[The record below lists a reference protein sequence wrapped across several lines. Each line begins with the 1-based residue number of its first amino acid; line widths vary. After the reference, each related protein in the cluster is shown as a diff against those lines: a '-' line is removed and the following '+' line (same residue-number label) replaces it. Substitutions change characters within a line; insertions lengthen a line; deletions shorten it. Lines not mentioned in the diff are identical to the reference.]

1 MKYRYTGSDWM
12 QIKSPNQQGEL
23 VGLSQGDVVE
33 LDFLPGGTKHVFV
46 PHVEEAPKVE
56 APKKEAPKKEAVKKS
71 KGFSSK
77 FRDL

>member
-1 MKYRYTGSDWM
+1 MKYIYTGSDWM
-12 QIKSPNQQGEL
+12 QIKSPDPQGEL
-23 VGLSQGDVVE
+23 VGLSQGDIVE

-56 APKKEAPKKEAVKKS
+56 APKVEVPKKVAAKKS
-71 KGFSSK
+71 KGFSKK

>member
-1 MKYRYTGSDWM
+1 M
-12 QIKSPNQQGEL
+12 QIKSPNPQGEL
-23 VGLSQGDVVE
+23 VGLSQGDIVE

-56 APKKEAPKKEAVKKS
+56 APKVEVPKKVAAKKS
-71 KGFSSK
+71 KGFSKK